1 MSLQSHGSGT
11 VIILLEEG
19 KSRAY
24 RLFRETGIQS
34 PNSAAK
40 RVATNAPY
48 PIVWKLH
55 HMHAPISEVT
65 PFKISSFQEL
75 HSVPRQRK
83 HCTNVFRTVDNN
95 CWIYS
100 LSFQVSAFCLNVW
113 MSQEEPRA
121 VQYLVSVLSSFQK
134 GYSGKDLIF

>member
-1 MSLQSHGSGT
+1 MSLQSHGNGR

-24 RLFRETGIQS
+24 RLFQETGIQS

-48 PIVWKLH
+48 PIVWKRH
-55 HMHAPISEVT
+55 HVHAPISEVI
-65 PFKISSFQEL
+65 PFQISSFQELQEL

-100 LSFQVSAFCLNVW
+100 LSFQVSTFCLNVW

-121 VQYLVSVLSSFQK
+121 VQYLVSVHSK
-134 GYSGKDLIF
+134 KAIVGKI